1 MLHYEFMR
9 NAIMAAF
16 FIAILCPAVGVFLVL
31 RRYSLMGDTLA
42 HSSFA
47 GISIG
52 LILGFNP
59 LISAL
64 AFTALSGIIIETL
77 RTYLSKFADLIMAIV
92 LTLSVGIGITLVSTG
107 KTSANINT
115 YLFGSILTVSREE
128 LLTIIILSLI
138 SLSILFFLYNKLV
151 YITFDEENAKIS
163 GINVKAINYLFILL
177 VSATISVSI
186 KIVGILVISSMIA
199 LPVATALQLKK
210 GFKTTIYISIFVGI
224 LDILSGLILSYYVD
238 AAPGGFIA
246 LTSVVILIIVI
257 LINRIF
263 NLAKNI

>member
-9 NAIMAAF
+9 NAMMAAF
-16 FIAILCPAVGVFLVL
+16 FVAILCPAVGVFLVL

-64 AFTALSGIIIETL
+64 AFTSLSGLLIETL
-77 RTYLSKFADLIMAIV
+77 RTYLSRFADLIMAIV

-107 KTSANINT
+107 KTAANINS
-115 YLFGSILTVSREE
+115 YLFGSILTVSQEE
-128 LLTIIILSLI
+128 LLTIVV
-138 SLSILFFLYNKLV
+138 LSIVSLGILFIMYNKLV

-163 GINVKAINYLFILL
+163 GLNVKAINYLFILL

-199 LPVATALQLKK
+199 LPVATALQFKK
-210 GFKTTIYISIFVGI
+210 GFKTTIIISVIVGV
-224 LDILSGLILSYYVD
+224 LDILSGLILSYYID

-246 LTSVVILIIVI
+246 LTSVVILIIFI
-257 LINRIF
+257 LLNRIF

>member
-9 NAIMAAF
+9 NAIMASF

-64 AFTALSGIIIETL
+64 AFTTLSGILIETL

-107 KTSANINT
+107 KTSANINS
-115 YLFGSILTVSREE
+115 YLFGSILTVSQGE
-128 LLTIIILSLI
+128 LLTIIILSIL
-138 SLSILFFLYNKLV
+138 SLGILFALYNKLV

-163 GINVKAINYLFILL
+163 GINVRAINYLFILL

-199 LPVATALQLKK
+199 LPVATALQFKK
-210 GFKTTIYISIFVGI
+210 GFKTTILISIFIGV
-224 LDILSGLILSYYVD
+224 LDILSGLILSYYID

-246 LTSVVILIIVI
+246 LTSVVVLIMFIL
-257 LINRIF
+257 LNRIF
-263 NLAKNI
+263 NLTKNI